1 MFGIGTKMF
10 INGVNFP
17 KKIIEAIHENK
28 LVVFAGAGVS
38 MGEPAKLDSFFDLAK
53 KIAQG
58 TGLQPHPDEDLDFFL
73 GNLNISEHIIREKAA
88 KFTTVEEDKFTPLHT
103 AIVKLFKDPKYIRI
117 VTTNFDLLFQFAASV
132 IWQESPKI
140 YTAPALPLG
149 HDFEGIVDIH
159 GSRNFPKSI
168 VLTDRDFGRAY
179 LTEGWARRFLVSL
192 FENYTVLFVGYSHND
207 IVMRYLARSLPDKS
221 LNKRFAMINCDED
234 KEYWHKLGIEPIIFQ
249 KKLPNDFSHLH
260 QSLEKLGEFIHR
272 QPSEWRT
279 IFWNIANIHPEQL
292 NLEDRDH
299 LLSMCNDESKFRYFT
314 QKATNPNW
322 VYWLNDNKTIPD
334 IFSDS
339 SSPELIKIC
348 VDWLVENFTDKNPE
362 CIFYILSKHGYKIG
376 HYFWNR
382 LTSKI
387 SEIEDPKLFIKW
399 IDLIVQIAPYHTCP
413 HSLSWLAEASNK
425 LGLFDCLL
433 KIFELMANS
442 KIKLTPSLYDT
453 SRVSPQLEIL
463 SEHWLLNKIREE
475 YFKEYYSNNAV
486 QLLGLCT
493 KLLTERRQL
502 FLNWYTS
509 EEIHDNDS
517 WRRSAIEPHEQDKFP
532 ESIDVLID
540 TAREAI
546 DEMNRR
552 YSKELTSWINYNK
565 NSRSL
570 IIQRLC
576 LYAII
581 KSKKQ
586 SKKKVNWLLEKG
598 LHNSF
603 YRHEAFVL
611 MQENYPKL
619 DIELRLKVIQ
629 EIKNHVYPKDENKEE
644 YTSYE
649 HLQWFTWLQTN
660 CRDCEILKREID
672 FISDKFPDMTPPDH
686 PDLFFVSGIEDYT
699 PQSPWSVKELI
710 SRNDDAWFHEIIG
723 FESLNSKEYSPNGL
737 SWAISNAIKEN
748 KEWGYSFCNFFV
760 KHIHIGS
767 NLFPVILRAF
777 QEWPEAAGDSN
788 QIISI
793 LSNETLQ
800 KKYPKEL
807 SEILLGAVQKGG
819 VSYLSEIT
827 QKLNSIAE
835 LIWNSIS
842 VSCAPFSNSESD
854 FYSAA
859 INTTEGNLT
868 AYWLSALYYQSKT
881 ETNAIFE
888 KYKTI
893 LTKFCSSNDP
903 RTIYTIPVICAELNY
918 LFSLDENWCI
928 DTIIP
933 IFLGS
938 NEQRKIHAWHGFL
951 HTSGPSLTVFA
962 ALSNIILTT
971 IPKVHEILHVRIERF
986 IELCVAMIFWY
997 INDPNELWIPKLF
1010 GIFEEKERQV
1020 FAERI
1025 RYFLRNMNKDNL
1037 NSNWDLWLRSYWQNR
1052 INGIPEDLTDLEI
1065 QSMLSW
1071 LPHLDE
1077 KFADGVE
1084 LAISMRRFNLNPSA
1098 SFIQLDD
1105 LPEKFPEATAKL
1117 LVYLLECNPPQFF
1130 FYNLD
1135 KILQKLKVSE
1145 INDKTLHS
1153 LNQSLIKSGRDEIV

>member
-1 MFGIGTKMF
+1 MI
-10 INGVNFP
+10 INNVDFP
-17 KKIIEAIHENK
+17 NKIIEALHECK

-38 MGEPAKLDSFFDLAK
+38 MGEPAKLDSFFDLAI

-58 TGLQPHPDEDLDFFL
+58 TGLKPNANDDLDYFL
-73 GNLNISEHIIREKAA
+73 GNLNISDQVIRERAA
-88 KFTTVEEDKFTPLHT
+88 QFTTLDEDKFTPLHS
-103 AIVKLFKDPKYIRI
+103 AIVKLFKDPKNIRI
-117 VTTNFDLLFQFAASV
+117 VTTNFDLLFQFAASK
-132 IWQESPKI
+132 IWQEPPQI

-159 GSRNFPKSI
+159 GSRNFPKNI

-192 FENYTVLFVGYSHND
+192 FENYTVLFIGYSHND

-221 LNKRFAMINCDED
+221 LGKRFAMISDNEN
-234 KEYWHKLGIEPIIFQ
+234 KEYWHNLGIEPIKFQ
-249 KKLPNDFSHLH
+249 IKLPHDFSHLH
-260 QSLEKLGEFIHR
+260 LSLEKLGEFIHR

-279 IFWNIANIHPEQL
+279 IFWNMANLNPEQL
-292 NLEDRDH
+292 GLEERD
-299 LLSMCNDESKFRYFT
+299 LLISMCNDEAKFRYFT
-314 QKATNPNW
+314 QRATSPDW
-322 VYWLNDNKTIPD
+322 IYWLNDNKCLPD

-339 SSPELIKIC
+339 SSKELIAIC
-348 VDWLVENFTDKNPE
+348 VDWLVGNFVYNNPE
-362 CIFYILSKHGYKIG
+362 CLFYILCKHGYKIG
-376 HYFWNR
+376 NYFWNR
-382 LTSKI
+382 LTNKI
-387 SEIEDPKLFIKW
+387 SDLEDPKLFIKW

-425 LGLFDCLL
+425 LELFDCLL

-442 KIKLTPSLYDT
+442 KIKLTPSLYNT
-453 SRVSPQLEIL
+453 SRVSPQLEIP

-509 EEIHDNDS
+509 DEIHDNDS

-586 SKKKVNWLLEKG
+586 PNKKVNWLLEKG
-598 LHNSF
+598 LHNSY
-603 YRHEAFVL
+603 YRHEAFAL

-649 HLQWFTWLQTN
+649 HLQWFTWLQAN
-660 CRDCEILKREID
+660 CRDCEILQREID
-672 FISDKFPDMTPPDH
+672 FISDQFPDMTPPDH

-699 PQSPWSVKELI
+699 PQSPWPVKELT
-710 SRNDDAWFHEIIG
+710 SRNDDAWFREIIG
-723 FESLNSKEYSPNGL
+723 FESLNSKDYSTNGL
-737 SWAISNAIKEN
+737 SWAISDAIKEN
-748 KEWGYSFCNFFV
+748 TEWGYLFCNFFI
-760 KHIHIGS
+760 KHSHIDS

-777 QEWPEAAGDSN
+777 QEWPEVVSDSN

-793 LSNETLQ
+793 LSNEALQ

-807 SEILLGAVQKGG
+807 SEILLGAVKKGG
-819 VSYLSEIT
+819 VPYLSEIT
-827 QKLNSIAE
+827 QQLNSIVE
-835 LIWNSIS
+835 LIWNSIN
-842 VSCAPFSNSESD
+842 VSCPPFNNGDRD

-868 AYWLSALYYQSKT
+868 TYWLSILYYQCKA
-881 ETNAIFE
+881 ETNATFD

-893 LTKFCSSNDP
+893 LTNFCSPNDP
-903 RTIYTIPVICAELNY
+903 RTIYTIPVICSELNY

-928 DTIIP
+928 NTIIP
-933 IFLGS
+933 IFLDS

-951 HTSGPSLTVFA
+951 HTSGPTLTVFA
-962 ALSNIILTT
+962 ALSNIILATL
-971 IPKVHEILHVRIERF
+971 PKVHEILHSRIERF

-1010 GIFEEKERQV
+1010 DMFEEKERLV
-1020 FAERI
+1020 FSERI
-1025 RYFLRNMNKDNL
+1025 SYFLRNMNKDNL
-1037 NSNWDLWLRSYWQNR
+1037 NTNWDLWLRSYWQNR
-1052 INGIPEDLTDLEI
+1052 ISGIPGKLTDLEI

-1077 KFADGVE
+1077 KFTDGVE
-1084 LAISMRRFNLNPSA
+1084 LAISMRKINLNPSA

-1130 FYNLD
+1130 FYNLE

-1145 INDKTLHS
+1145 ITGNTFHS
-1153 LNQSLIKSGRDEIV
+1153 LNQSLIKSGRDEIVNDRSG